1 MVVKTAYV
9 TGGASGIGRAVVEML
24 GKRGVRVAVADV
36 DLAGAKEAV
45 SSLKDGVAV
54 ELDAASWDSQ
64 VAAFQKTL
72 EEFGRMDYVF
82 AIAGIG
88 EKRWLENDAHSTGFV
103 KPDLTTLDVDLN
115 GVLYTAA
122 LAIQQMRRQE
132 PDEREIRGKSTSWSS
147 LSNNITQA
155 LTSAVPV
162 TVVASVCGF
171 YCVPTLPIYTAAKHG
186 VVGFVRSYGKH
197 LLTEAITLNAICP
210 DVVRTS
216 ISTEAFYSK
225 MEAKGLLVSMES
237 VIQAFEQCLD
247 DNISGETLEIEPKS
261 GVFLRSGPEP
271 YDKEAEETL
280 KMLHQRAL
288 HLQQPSQ

>member
-1 MVVKTAYV
+1 MAVKTAYV

-24 GKRGVRVAVADV
+24 AKRGVRVAVADV
-36 DLAGAKEAV
+36 NLPGAQQVV
-45 SSLKDGVAV
+45 SSLKDGLAV
-54 ELDAASWDSQ
+54 ELDAASWESQ
-64 VAAFQKTL
+64 LAAFQKTL
-72 EEFGRMDYVF
+72 EEFGRIDYVF

-88 EKRWLENDAHSTGFV
+88 EKRWLANDPNSTDFV
-103 KPDLTTLDVDLN
+103 KPDLTTLDIDLN

-132 PDEREIRGKSTSWSS
+132 PDEREIRGK
-147 LSNNITQA
+147 I
-155 LTSAVPV
+155 

-210 DVVRTS
+210 DVVRTN
-216 ISTEAFYSK
+216 ISTDAFYSQ
-225 MEAKGLLVSMES
+225 MEAKGLIVSMES
-237 VIQAFEQCLD
+237 VTQAFEQCLD
-247 DNISGETLEIEPKS
+247 ENISGETLEIEPKS

-271 YDKEAEETL
+271 FDQEAEETL
-280 KMLHQRAL
+280 KLLHQRGL